1 MRKKYVQEKKIQI
14 NKDIPQ
20 SNENASKGERSIYN
34 NKTNPS
40 FPNSYKHDENYQR
53 QELNDYEEAFRKLK
67 EVTGVIDAN
76 EIIQKFKTQGLT
88 TDSLQEL
95 QSQYSN
101 KIEQLKAQKEEL
113 KKKLQ
118 SHKFEN

>member
-1 MRKKYVQEKKIQI
+1 VAYG
-14 NKDIPQ
+14 
-20 SNENASKGERSIYN
+20 S
-34 NKTNPS
+34 
-40 FPNSYKHDENYQR
+40 SYKHDENYQR

-95 QSQYSN
+95 QNQYSF
-101 KIEQLKAQKEEL
+101 KIESLKQEK
-113 KKKLQ
+113 
-118 SHKFEN
+118 